1 MISHSKRYV
10 NPFSQ
15 LFGKR
20 CCVFGSFGV
29 YSTCE
34 VKAVKEL
41 NYKEIAKRIADR
53 REELELSLQDVAD
66 RTGLAKSTLQR
77 YESGAIKRI
86 PIAKLTA
93 LSAALEMS
101 PNELIGIGTT
111 EEIPLGFHHLPETY
125 SVPRV
130 GAIACGTPILAE
142 QNIESYD
149 AVPNRIR
156 CDFTLVCKGDSMVGA
171 GIEDGDVVY
180 IRQQPEVENNEIAA
194 VMIDGEAT
202 LKYFK
207 RVGDMVLLS
216 PANQKYEPIIVSGEN
231 LGKVKIVGKAVG
243 FTRFFEK

>member
-1 MISHSKRYV
+1 MKQISSIASRIREYREREYLTLAEMAQRTGVPAQTLNRYELGKRAPKIDVAVQIAERLGV
-10 NPFSQ
+10 NPLWLQ
-15 LFGKR
+15 GYDVPVLT
-20 CCVFGSFGV
+20 GV
-29 YSTCE
+29 P
-34 VKAVKEL
+34 
-41 NYKEIAKRIADR
+41 D
-53 REELELSLQDVAD
+53 
-66 RTGLAKSTLQR
+66 
-77 YESGAIKRI
+77 
-86 PIAKLTA
+86 
-93 LSAALEMS
+93 
-101 PNELIGIGTT
+101 
-111 EEIPLGFHHLPETY
+111 GFDPVPETY
-125 SVPRV
+125 TVPRV

-142 QNIESYD
+142 QNIETYD

-216 PANQKYEPIIVSGEN
+216 PANREYEPIIVSGEN

-243 FTRFFEK
+243 FTRFLEK

>member
-1 MISHSKRYV
+1 MKQISSIASRIREYREREDLTLAEMAQRTGVPAQTLNRYELGKRAPKIDVAVQIAERLGV
-10 NPFSQ
+10 NPLWLQ
-15 LFGKR
+15 GYDVPVLT
-20 CCVFGSFGV
+20 GV
-29 YSTCE
+29 P
-34 VKAVKEL
+34 
-41 NYKEIAKRIADR
+41 D
-53 REELELSLQDVAD
+53 
-66 RTGLAKSTLQR
+66 
-77 YESGAIKRI
+77 
-86 PIAKLTA
+86 
-93 LSAALEMS
+93 
-101 PNELIGIGTT
+101 
-111 EEIPLGFHHLPETY
+111 GFDPVPETY
-125 SVPRV
+125 TVPRV

-142 QNIESYD
+142 QNIETYD

-216 PANQKYEPIIVSGEN
+216 PANREYEPIVVSGEN

>member
-1 MISHSKRYV
+1 MKQISSIASRIREYREREDLTLAEMAQKTGVPAQTLNRYELGKRAPKIDVAVQIAERLGV
-10 NPFSQ
+10 NPLWLQ
-15 LFGKR
+15 GYDVPVLT
-20 CCVFGSFGV
+20 GV
-29 YSTCE
+29 P
-34 VKAVKEL
+34 
-41 NYKEIAKRIADR
+41 D
-53 REELELSLQDVAD
+53 
-66 RTGLAKSTLQR
+66 
-77 YESGAIKRI
+77 
-86 PIAKLTA
+86 
-93 LSAALEMS
+93 
-101 PNELIGIGTT
+101 
-111 EEIPLGFHHLPETY
+111 GFDPVPETY
-125 SVPRV
+125 TVPRV

-142 QNIESYD
+142 QNIETYD

-216 PANQKYEPIIVSGEN
+216 PANREYEPIIVSGEN

-243 FTRFFEK
+243 FTRFWEK

>member
-1 MISHSKRYV
+1 MKQISSIASRIREYREREDLTLAEMAQRTGVPAQTLNRYELGKRAPKIDVAVQIAERLGV
-10 NPFSQ
+10 NPLWLQ
-15 LFGKR
+15 GYDVPVLT
-20 CCVFGSFGV
+20 GV
-29 YSTCE
+29 P
-34 VKAVKEL
+34 
-41 NYKEIAKRIADR
+41 D
-53 REELELSLQDVAD
+53 
-66 RTGLAKSTLQR
+66 
-77 YESGAIKRI
+77 
-86 PIAKLTA
+86 
-93 LSAALEMS
+93 
-101 PNELIGIGTT
+101 
-111 EEIPLGFHHLPETY
+111 GFDPVPETY
-125 SVPRV
+125 TVPRV

-142 QNIESYD
+142 QNIETYD

-216 PANQKYEPIIVSGEN
+216 PANREYEPIIVSGEN

-243 FTRFFEK
+243 FTRFLEK

>member
-1 MISHSKRYV
+1 MKQISSIASRIREYREREDLTLAEMAQITGVPAQTLNRYELGKRAPKIDVAVQIAEKLRV
-10 NPFSQ
+10 NPLWLQ
-15 LFGKR
+15 GYDVPMLT
-20 CCVFGSFGV
+20 GV
-29 YSTCE
+29 P
-34 VKAVKEL
+34 
-41 NYKEIAKRIADR
+41 D
-53 REELELSLQDVAD
+53 
-66 RTGLAKSTLQR
+66 
-77 YESGAIKRI
+77 
-86 PIAKLTA
+86 
-93 LSAALEMS
+93 
-101 PNELIGIGTT
+101 
-111 EEIPLGFHHLPETY
+111 GFDPVPETY
-125 SVPRV
+125 TVPRV

-142 QNIESYD
+142 QNIETYD

-216 PANQKYEPIIVSGEN
+216 PANREYEPIIVSGEN

-243 FTRFFEK
+243 FTRFLEK

>member
-1 MISHSKRYV
+1 MKQISSIASRIREYREREDLTLAEMAQRTGVPAQTLNRYELGKRAPKIDVAVQIAERLGV
-10 NPFSQ
+10 NPLWLQ
-15 LFGKR
+15 GYDVPVLT
-20 CCVFGSFGV
+20 GV
-29 YSTCE
+29 P
-34 VKAVKEL
+34 
-41 NYKEIAKRIADR
+41 D
-53 REELELSLQDVAD
+53 
-66 RTGLAKSTLQR
+66 
-77 YESGAIKRI
+77 
-86 PIAKLTA
+86 
-93 LSAALEMS
+93 
-101 PNELIGIGTT
+101 
-111 EEIPLGFHHLPETY
+111 GFDPVPETY
-125 SVPRV
+125 TVPRV

-142 QNIESYD
+142 QNIETYD

-216 PANQKYEPIIVSGEN
+216 PANRDYEPIIVSGEN

-243 FTRFFEK
+243 FTRYLEK

>member
-1 MISHSKRYV
+1 MKQISSIASRIREYRDREDLTLAEMAQRTGVPAQTLNRYELGKRAPKIDVAVQIAERLGV
-10 NPFSQ
+10 NPLWLQ
-15 LFGKR
+15 GYDVPVLT
-20 CCVFGSFGV
+20 GV
-29 YSTCE
+29 P
-34 VKAVKEL
+34 
-41 NYKEIAKRIADR
+41 D
-53 REELELSLQDVAD
+53 
-66 RTGLAKSTLQR
+66 
-77 YESGAIKRI
+77 
-86 PIAKLTA
+86 
-93 LSAALEMS
+93 
-101 PNELIGIGTT
+101 
-111 EEIPLGFHHLPETY
+111 GFDPVPETY
-125 SVPRV
+125 TVPRV

-142 QNIESYD
+142 QNIETYD

-216 PANQKYEPIIVSGEN
+216 PANREYEPIIVSGEN

-243 FTRFFEK
+243 FTRFLEK

>member
-1 MISHSKRYV
+1 MKQISSIASRIREYREREDLTLAEMAQRTGVPAQTLNRYELGKRAPKIDVAVQIAERLGV
-10 NPFSQ
+10 NPLWLQ
-15 LFGKR
+15 GYDVPVLT
-20 CCVFGSFGV
+20 GV
-29 YSTCE
+29 P
-34 VKAVKEL
+34 
-41 NYKEIAKRIADR
+41 D
-53 REELELSLQDVAD
+53 
-66 RTGLAKSTLQR
+66 
-77 YESGAIKRI
+77 
-86 PIAKLTA
+86 
-93 LSAALEMS
+93 
-101 PNELIGIGTT
+101 
-111 EEIPLGFHHLPETY
+111 GFDPVPDTY
-125 SVPRV
+125 TVPRV

-142 QNIESYD
+142 QNIETYD

-216 PANQKYEPIIVSGEN
+216 PANREYEPIVVSGEN

-243 FTRFFEK
+243 FTRFVEK

>member
-1 MISHSKRYV
+1 MKQISSIASRIREYREREDLTLAEMAQRTGVPAQTLNRYELGKRAPKIDVAVQIAERLGV
-10 NPFSQ
+10 NPLWLQ
-15 LFGKR
+15 GYDVPVLT
-20 CCVFGSFGV
+20 GV
-29 YSTCE
+29 P
-34 VKAVKEL
+34 
-41 NYKEIAKRIADR
+41 D
-53 REELELSLQDVAD
+53 
-66 RTGLAKSTLQR
+66 
-77 YESGAIKRI
+77 
-86 PIAKLTA
+86 
-93 LSAALEMS
+93 
-101 PNELIGIGTT
+101 
-111 EEIPLGFHHLPETY
+111 GFDPVPETY
-125 SVPRV
+125 TVPRV

-142 QNIESYD
+142 QNIETYD

-216 PANQKYEPIIVSGEN
+216 PANREYEPIVVSGEN

-243 FTRFFEK
+243 FTRFLEK

>member
-1 MISHSKRYV
+1 MKQISSIASRIREYREREDLTLAEMAQRTGVPAQTLNRYELGKRAPKIDVAVQIAERLGV
-10 NPFSQ
+10 NPLWLQ
-15 LFGKR
+15 GYDVPVLT
-20 CCVFGSFGV
+20 GV
-29 YSTCE
+29 P
-34 VKAVKEL
+34 
-41 NYKEIAKRIADR
+41 
-53 REELELSLQDVAD
+53 
-66 RTGLAKSTLQR
+66 G
-77 YESGAIKRI
+77 
-86 PIAKLTA
+86 
-93 LSAALEMS
+93 
-101 PNELIGIGTT
+101 
-111 EEIPLGFHHLPETY
+111 GFDPVPETY
-125 SVPRV
+125 TVPRV

-142 QNIESYD
+142 QNIETYD

-216 PANQKYEPIIVSGEN
+216 PANREYEPIIVSGEN

-243 FTRFFEK
+243 FTRFLEK

>member
-1 MISHSKRYV
+1 MKQISSIASRIREYREREDLTLAEMAQITGVPAQTLNRYELGKRAPKIDVAVQIAERLGV
-10 NPFSQ
+10 NPLWLQ
-15 LFGKR
+15 GYDVPVLT
-20 CCVFGSFGV
+20 GV
-29 YSTCE
+29 P
-34 VKAVKEL
+34 
-41 NYKEIAKRIADR
+41 D
-53 REELELSLQDVAD
+53 
-66 RTGLAKSTLQR
+66 
-77 YESGAIKRI
+77 
-86 PIAKLTA
+86 
-93 LSAALEMS
+93 
-101 PNELIGIGTT
+101 
-111 EEIPLGFHHLPETY
+111 GFDPVPETY
-125 SVPRV
+125 TVPRV

-207 RVGDMVLLS
+207 RVGDMILLS
-216 PANQKYEPIIVSGEN
+216 PANREYEPIIVSGEN

-243 FTRFFEK
+243 FTRFLEK

>member
-1 MISHSKRYV
+1 MKQISSIASRIREYREREDLTLAEMAQRTGVPAQTLNRYELGKRAPKIDVAVQIAERLGV
-10 NPFSQ
+10 NPLWLQ
-15 LFGKR
+15 GYDVPVLT
-20 CCVFGSFGV
+20 GV
-29 YSTCE
+29 P
-34 VKAVKEL
+34 
-41 NYKEIAKRIADR
+41 D
-53 REELELSLQDVAD
+53 
-66 RTGLAKSTLQR
+66 
-77 YESGAIKRI
+77 
-86 PIAKLTA
+86 
-93 LSAALEMS
+93 
-101 PNELIGIGTT
+101 
-111 EEIPLGFHHLPETY
+111 GFDPVPETY
-125 SVPRV
+125 TVPRV

-142 QNIESYD
+142 QNIETYD

-216 PANQKYEPIIVSGEN
+216 PANREYEPIVVSGEN

-243 FTRFFEK
+243 FTRFWEK

>member
-1 MISHSKRYV
+1 MKQISSIASRIREYREREDLTLAEMAQRTGVPAQTLNRYELGKRAPKIDVAVQIAERLGV
-10 NPFSQ
+10 NPLWLQ
-15 LFGKR
+15 GYDVPVLT
-20 CCVFGSFGV
+20 GV
-29 YSTCE
+29 P
-34 VKAVKEL
+34 
-41 NYKEIAKRIADR
+41 D
-53 REELELSLQDVAD
+53 
-66 RTGLAKSTLQR
+66 
-77 YESGAIKRI
+77 
-86 PIAKLTA
+86 
-93 LSAALEMS
+93 
-101 PNELIGIGTT
+101 
-111 EEIPLGFHHLPETY
+111 GFDPVPDTY
-125 SVPRV
+125 TVPRV

-142 QNIESYD
+142 QNIETYD

-216 PANQKYEPIIVSGEN
+216 PANREYEPIIVSGEN

-243 FTRFFEK
+243 FTRFWEK

>member
-1 MISHSKRYV
+1 MKQISSIASRIREYREREDLTLAEMAQRTGVPAQTLNRYELGKRAPKIDVAVQIAERLGV
-10 NPFSQ
+10 NPLWLQ
-15 LFGKR
+15 GYDVPVLT
-20 CCVFGSFGV
+20 GV
-29 YSTCE
+29 P
-34 VKAVKEL
+34 
-41 NYKEIAKRIADR
+41 D
-53 REELELSLQDVAD
+53 
-66 RTGLAKSTLQR
+66 
-77 YESGAIKRI
+77 
-86 PIAKLTA
+86 
-93 LSAALEMS
+93 
-101 PNELIGIGTT
+101 
-111 EEIPLGFHHLPETY
+111 GFDPVPETY
-125 SVPRV
+125 TVLRV

-142 QNIESYD
+142 QNIETYD

-216 PANQKYEPIIVSGEN
+216 PANREYEPIIVSGEN

>member
-1 MISHSKRYV
+1 MKQISSIASRIREYREREDLTLAEMAQKTGVPAQTLNRYELGKRAPKIDVAVQIAERLGV
-10 NPFSQ
+10 NPLWLQ
-15 LFGKR
+15 GYDVPVLT
-20 CCVFGSFGV
+20 GV
-29 YSTCE
+29 P
-34 VKAVKEL
+34 
-41 NYKEIAKRIADR
+41 D
-53 REELELSLQDVAD
+53 
-66 RTGLAKSTLQR
+66 
-77 YESGAIKRI
+77 
-86 PIAKLTA
+86 
-93 LSAALEMS
+93 
-101 PNELIGIGTT
+101 
-111 EEIPLGFHHLPETY
+111 GFDPVPETY
-125 SVPRV
+125 TVPRV

-142 QNIESYD
+142 QNIETYD

-216 PANQKYEPIIVSGEN
+216 PANREYEPIIVSGEN

-243 FTRFFEK
+243 FTRFLEK

>member
-1 MISHSKRYV
+1 MKQISSIASRIREYREREDLTLAEMAQRTGVPAQTLNRYELGKRAPKIDVAVQIAERLGV
-10 NPFSQ
+10 NPLWLQ
-15 LFGKR
+15 GYDVPVLT
-20 CCVFGSFGV
+20 GV
-29 YSTCE
+29 P
-34 VKAVKEL
+34 
-41 NYKEIAKRIADR
+41 D
-53 REELELSLQDVAD
+53 
-66 RTGLAKSTLQR
+66 
-77 YESGAIKRI
+77 
-86 PIAKLTA
+86 
-93 LSAALEMS
+93 
-101 PNELIGIGTT
+101 
-111 EEIPLGFHHLPETY
+111 GFDPVPETY
-125 SVPRV
+125 TVPRV
-130 GAIACGTPILAE
+130 GAIACGTPIIAE
-142 QNIESYD
+142 QNIETYD

-216 PANQKYEPIIVSGEN
+216 PANREYEPIIVSGEN

>member
-1 MISHSKRYV
+1 MKQISSIASRIREYREREDLTLAEMAQMTGVPAQTLNRYELGKRAPKIDVAVQIAERLGV
-10 NPFSQ
+10 NPLWLQ
-15 LFGKR
+15 GYDVPVLT
-20 CCVFGSFGV
+20 GV
-29 YSTCE
+29 P
-34 VKAVKEL
+34 
-41 NYKEIAKRIADR
+41 D
-53 REELELSLQDVAD
+53 
-66 RTGLAKSTLQR
+66 
-77 YESGAIKRI
+77 
-86 PIAKLTA
+86 
-93 LSAALEMS
+93 
-101 PNELIGIGTT
+101 
-111 EEIPLGFHHLPETY
+111 GFDPVPETY
-125 SVPRV
+125 TVPRV

-142 QNIESYD
+142 QNIETYD

-216 PANQKYEPIIVSGEN
+216 PANREYEPIIVSGEN

-243 FTRFFEK
+243 FTRFWEK

>member
-1 MISHSKRYV
+1 MKQISSIASRIREYREREDLTLAELAQMTGVPAQTLNRYELGKRAPKIDVAVQIAERLGV
-10 NPFSQ
+10 NPLWLQ
-15 LFGKR
+15 GYDVPVLT
-20 CCVFGSFGV
+20 GV
-29 YSTCE
+29 P
-34 VKAVKEL
+34 
-41 NYKEIAKRIADR
+41 D
-53 REELELSLQDVAD
+53 
-66 RTGLAKSTLQR
+66 
-77 YESGAIKRI
+77 
-86 PIAKLTA
+86 
-93 LSAALEMS
+93 
-101 PNELIGIGTT
+101 
-111 EEIPLGFHHLPETY
+111 GFDPVPETY
-125 SVPRV
+125 TVPRV

-142 QNIESYD
+142 QNIETYD

-216 PANQKYEPIIVSGEN
+216 PANREYEPIIVSGEN

-243 FTRFFEK
+243 FTRFLEK